1 MYSEADIGNR
11 GVSHRK
17 TLVANFFSLS
27 GLEVVSNFLPL
38 ITIPYIV
45 RIIGAEYFGLI
56 SFASAFV
63 IFFNVFVKYGF
74 DYSAT
79 REISVKRENPEEL
92 SRIVSLVYSAK
103 LVLLLI
109 STVVFLL
116 ILFFVPR
123 FTDEFR
129 LYMYAYLLVLGT
141 AMFPTWLFQGM
152 EKLTL
157 SALFNFIMKVGFTG
171 SVFLFVREEG
181 HYLYVPFIN
190 GIAHTGVGL
199 ISLVYAVKVFQIRL
213 TAPSWSEIVDTIKNG
228 WTVFTSMVVI
238 NLYTTSNA
246 VLLGLLA
253 GNIYVG
259 YFAAA
264 EKVVRAM
271 QSLLFLPL
279 SQTLYPHIG
288 KILNQAY
295 DRGIHLLKQMT
306 FLVGG
311 ITLFGSVAVFFLAQY
326 VVLILFGSGFEDTV
340 AVLKILVFVTC
351 IKGVGT
357 VFSIQGL
364 LNLKMDR
371 AFFVVNGIGA
381 VVNIALNVIL
391 IPYLYEIGT
400 SLAWLLSELS
410 ITVVSFYIL
419 YQKGINLIDFSIVGK
434 MLRIKSVR

>member
-1 MYSEADIGNR
+1 MSQ
-11 GVSHRK
+11 RK

-45 RIIGAEYFGLI
+45 RIIGAEYFGLV
-56 SFASAFV
+56 SFAQAFV

-79 REISVKRENPEEL
+79 REISVKRNRQEEL

-103 LVLLLI
+103 LILLI
-109 STVVFLL
+109 ISTAVFFL
-116 ILFFVPR
+116 IVIFVPR
-123 FTDEFR
+123 FNNDFL
-129 LYMYAYLLVLGT
+129 LYVYTYLLVVGT

-152 EKLTL
+152 EKLTS
-157 SALFNFIMKVGFTG
+157 SALFNFIIKVGFTG
-171 SVFLFVREEG
+171 SIFLFIREEG

-190 GIAHTGVGL
+190 GLAHTLVGL
-199 ISLVYAVKVFQIRL
+199 VSLIYALKIFRIQLIV
-213 TAPSWSEIVDTIKNG
+213 PSWSEIVATIKNG

-246 VLLGLLA
+246 LLLGLLA

-259 YFAAA
+259 YFSAA
-264 EKVVRAM
+264 EKIVKAM

-288 KILNQAY
+288 KILHQAY
-295 DRGIHLLKQMT
+295 DRGIHLLKRMT

-311 ITLFGSVAVFFLAQY
+311 ITFFASIAVFLLAKFIVLIIFGSDFEETVT
-326 VVLILFGSGFEDTV
+326 VLR
-340 AVLKILVFVTC
+340 ILVFVTF

-357 VFSIQGL
+357 VFSVQGL

-371 AFFVVNGIGA
+371 AFFVINGLGA
-381 VVNIALNVIL
+381 VINIALNVL
-391 IPYLYEIGT
+391 LVPHFYEIGT
-400 SLAWLLSELS
+400 SLAWLFSEIS
-410 ITVVSFYIL
+410 ITVVSFYML
-419 YQKGINLIDFSIVGK
+419 YNKGINLIDFSVVRS
-434 MLRIKSVR
+434 MLKINRIR